1 MRLILIRH
9 GRTASNTSF
18 VLDTAFPGADLDE
31 LGREQAESLV
41 ERLAAEPIEAIYVS
55 NLVRTQQTAAPLA
68 AARGLVPVILPGL
81 REISAGDDELSM
93 DSTRYVETL
102 LKWHAGEL
110 LARVPG
116 GEDAAEFFDRFDA
129 AIAEVAGGGHDV
141 AMVVSHGAALRTWA
155 SARVPGFTEALG
167 KGNLANTGVIV
178 VDGSPATGWELHQ
191 LDGVKVFQWAEV
203 NEDDPADT

>member
-68 AARGLVPVILPGL
+68 AARDLVPVILPGL
-81 REISAGDDELSM
+81 REISAGDDELSS
-93 DSTRYVETL
+93 DATRYIGTL
-102 LKWHAGEL
+102 IAWGRGEL
-110 LARVPG
+110 DARIPG
-116 GEDAAEFFDRFDA
+116 GEDAREFFTRFDS
-129 AIAEVAGGGHDV
+129 AIGEVAASGRDV
-141 AMVVSHGAALRTWA
+141 VMVVSHGAALRVW
-155 SARVPGFTEALG
+155 SSERVHGFTEALG
-167 KGNLANTGVIV
+167 RAHLDNTGVIV
-178 VDGSPATGWELHQ
+178 VDGSPDEGWELAE
-191 LDGVKVFQWAEV
+191 LIGVRHWE
-203 NEDDPADT
+203 

>member
-9 GRTASNTSF
+9 GRTASNTSL

-81 REISAGDDELSM
+81 REVSAGDDELSL
-93 DSTRYVETL
+93 DATRYVETL
-102 LKWHAGEL
+102 LQWHAGDMD
-110 LARVPG
+110 ARLPG
-116 GEDAAEFFDRFDA
+116 GEDAAEFFARYDD
-129 AIAEVAGGGHDV
+129 AIAQIAGAGHQVA
-141 AMVVSHGAALRTWA
+141 ALVSHGAALRVWA
-155 SARVPGFTEALG
+155 AARVDGFSVALG
-167 KGNLANTGVIV
+167 AAHLDNTGVLVIE
-178 VDGSPATGWELHQ
+178 GTPTEGWQLLS
-191 LDGVKVFQWAEV
+191 LDGVTDWRSADFE
-203 NEDDPADT
+203 PA

>member
-9 GRTASNTSF
+9 GRTPSNTGF

-31 LGREQAESLV
+31 TGREQAESLV

-68 AARGLVPVILPGL
+68 AARGLVPVILTGL

-110 LARVPG
+110 DARLPG
-116 GEDAAEFFDRFDA
+116 GEDAREFFARYDDA
-129 AIAEVAGGGHDV
+129 IGQIVAAGHQE
-141 AMVVSHGAALRTWA
+141 AALVSHGAALRVWA
-155 SARVPGFTEALG
+155 AERVDGFAVALG
-167 KGNLANTGVIV
+167 AAHLDNTGVLV
-178 VDGSPATGWELHQ
+178 VEGSPAEGWQLQ
-191 LDGVKVFQWAEV
+191 SLDGVTDWRSADFE
-203 NEDDPADT
+203 PA